1 MNLSDEISV
10 AVAKVSPPV
19 AVIVASA
26 AGWGPQQWMYA
37 ATTVY
42 VVLQSIYLGWKGIRE
57 YRASRKD
64 SP

>member
-1 MNLSDEISV
+1 MSLANEIGV
-10 AVAKVSPPV
+10 AAAKLTPPA
-19 AVIVASA
+19 AVIWAGV

-42 VVLQSIYLGWKGIRE
+42 VVMQSIYLGWKGIRE
-57 YRASRKD
+57 YRAARKQ